1 MSCINPDSFKFLLEV
16 ANSIKAKIRNPV
28 KPLYKK
34 TLASLYASI
43 EKPYNASIN
52 MKLQAILMA
61 ACPRALYMC
70 DRNAQGA
77 NLAQTRAQQVKT
89 TP

>member
-1 MSCINPDSFKFLLEV
+1 
-16 ANSIKAKIRNPV
+16 
-28 KPLYKK
+28 
-34 TLASLYASI
+34 
-43 EKPYNASIN
+43 

-77 NLAQTRAQQVKT
+77 NLAQTQTVVILTIILLCAGSPVDVVTLGSDPRGT
-89 TP
+89 